1 MTAKLKEEQVQ
12 IVKPTGKVAKKSAKE
27 KVKEGKYLFTGPD
40 WTFDLIQKAFVEIEK
55 IALEE
60 LKVSVFSSQIEI
72 ISAEQM
78 LDNYTNVGLPINYSH
93 WSMGKHFIRDESMY
107 RRGQMNLAYEIV
119 INSDPTI
126 AYCMEENT
134 AMMQLLVVSHAIFG
148 HGHFFKNNYLFKAW
162 TSPDTI
168 LDYMIFAKDYIK
180 RCEER
185 YGEMA
190 VEQLLDSLH
199 ALQDYGVDRFHKPEK
214 LSLAKE
220 IEKQKDRIEYEEK
233 TYNELWRTVDFAV
246 KNKKDKAPTPLNPDI
261 ISIGGGDL
269 LNQQF
274 AKDELN
280 ANAKKQFN
288 LPEENI
294 LYFIEKYSPI
304 LKPWQREVVRIVR
317 KISQYFYPQKQ
328 TKVMNEGCA
337 TFVHYYIM
345 NRLYDKG
352 LINEGSMLEFLA
364 SHTGVIRQP
373 DFDERGFSGFNPY
386 ALGFAMMQDIV
397 RICEDPTDE
406 DREWFP
412 DLAGSGDGLA
422 ALRYAWENYR
432 DESFILQYL
441 SPKVMRDFHM
451 FALSDGSEDFIEVSK
466 IHNERGYD
474 KVRKTLAGM
483 YNLSNI
489 EPDIQIA
496 DVNMTGDRTLTLR
509 HTMLRDI
516 PLSKTNTE
524 EVLKHLS
531 RLWGYPIVLKSV
543 SYDGSQVKSEF
554 RIK

>member
-1 MTAKLKEEQVQ
+1 MKTKLKEEQVQ
-12 IVKPTGKVAKKSAKE
+12 IVKPTGKVAKKTSKNKKE
-27 KVKEGKYLFTGPD
+27 NFLYTGTD
-40 WTFDLIQKAFVEIEK
+40 WTFETIQRAYDEIEK
-55 IALEE
+55 IAIEE
-60 LKVSVFSSQIEI
+60 MKLNVYNFQIEI
-72 ISAEQM
+72 ISSEQM
-78 LDNYTNVGLPINYSH
+78 LDQYSNSALPINYSH
-93 WSMGKHFIRDESMY
+93 WSFGKHFIYEETMY
-107 RRGQMNLAYEIV
+107 RKGMSGLAYEVV
-119 INSDPTI
+119 INSDPCI
-126 AYCMEENT
+126 AYCMEENSMTMQALVT
-134 AMMQLLVVSHAIFG
+134 AHVFG
-148 HGHFFKNNYLFKAW
+148 HNHFFKNNYLFKSW
-162 TSPDTI
+162 TSADTI
-168 LDYMIFAKDYIK
+168 LDYMIFAKDYIS

-185 YGEMA
+185 YGNA
-190 VEQLLDSLH
+190 VEYLLDSLH
-199 ALQDYGVDRFHKPEK
+199 AIQSHGVDKYHKPEK
-214 LSLAKE
+214 LSLSKE
-220 IEKQKDRIEYEEK
+220 IERQKERIEYEEK
-233 TYNELWRTVDFAV
+233 SYNELWRTVDFAV
-246 KNKKDKAPTPLNPDI
+246 KNKNDKAPSQINPDI
-261 ISIGGGDL
+261 IALGGGDL

-280 ANAKKQFN
+280 SIRKFN

-294 LYFIEKYSPI
+294 LYFLEKYSPI
-304 LKPWQREVVRIVR
+304 LKPWQREIVRIVR
-317 KISQYFYPQKQ
+317 KISQYFSPQRQ

-451 FALSDGSEDFIEVSK
+451 FALSK

-489 EPDIQIA
+489 EPDIQIQ
-496 DVNMTGDRTLTLR
+496 DVNMSGDRTLTLR
-509 HTMLRDI
+509 HTMHRDI

-543 SYDGSQVKSEF
+543 SSPSAGSDGVVKSEF